1 MSGATPSRSHPP
13 KGHHLGGQSDGV
25 AQYEHLGSMIGAISE
40 ERCLIMTG
48 GPDESQLAGPQH
60 SQPNMNAH
68 EQPLT
73 EKDALAWLLAK
84 PSIETTVSELSRQW
98 GWNRTKVLRRL
109 KRWAD
114 DGYLIRTTA
123 PGGRSVITTL
133 HKGVHPPDSGASTS
147 AILVP
152 RTAVAASS
160 GPSVH
165 PAEGDDQD
173 GHVLAWFGIRINAW
187 YGGTLGKTAEASA
200 LIAGLSVSADLLALV
215 LPATARTLWVDGHRV
230 VAGIAWALW
239 AVTIVITLIATIG
252 FAALN
257 VTDVVAART
266 RVVAESAALTARIER
281 LQFERAHVTETR
293 SVGTIEAELQ
303 RVQPSAASV
312 WRATSGCRD
321 VTIPESGHAC
331 AEVLALREALGTAQ
345 RRDVL
350 DVDLDRTEA
359 QLARL
364 PSVTAADPQSE
375 TATRLVNWATFGVI
389 NLTANDVNLARVTSM
404 ILTPQTAGLVL
415 LLAMTLW
422 PSGGR
427 NAAL

>member
-1 MSGATPSRSHPP
+1 MSRSSPVLSTA
-13 KGHHLGGQSDGV
+13 K
-25 AQYEHLGSMIGAISE
+25 
-40 ERCLIMTG
+40 
-48 GPDESQLAGPQH
+48 
-60 SQPNMNAH
+60 PNMNAH
-68 EQPLT
+68 ERPLT

-109 KRWAD
+109 KRWTD
-114 DGYLIRTTA
+114 DGHLIRTMA
-123 PGGRSVITTL
+123 RGGRSVITTL
-133 HKGVHPPDSGASTS
+133 HKGVHPPDSGSS
-147 AILVP
+147 AATPKLTP
-152 RTAVAASS
+152 QTAVAAIF
-160 GPSVH
+160 GPPVR
-165 PAEGDDQD
+165 PARCNEQD
-173 GHVLAWFGIRINAW
+173 AHVLFGAVPTDGPRALIRIVAGSALAALAAAIAWFGIRINAW
-187 YGGTLGKTAEASA
+187 YGGTLGKTAEAST

-257 VTDVVAART
+257 VTDIVAART
-266 RVVAESAALTARIER
+266 RIVAESAALSAHIDR

-321 VTIPESGHAC
+321 VTLPESGHAC

-350 DVDLDRTEA
+350 DADLDRTEA

-364 PSVTAADPQSE
+364 PAVTAADPQSE
-375 TATRLVNWATFGVI
+375 TPTRLVNWATFGVI
-389 NLTANDVNLARVTSM
+389 NITANDVNLARVTGM
-404 ILTPQTAGLVL
+404 ILMPQTAGLVL

-422 PSGGR
+422 PFGGK

>member
-1 MSGATPSRSHPP
+1 M
-13 KGHHLGGQSDGV
+13 
-25 AQYEHLGSMIGAISE
+25 
-40 ERCLIMTG
+40 
-48 GPDESQLAGPQH
+48 
-60 SQPNMNAH
+60 
-68 EQPLT
+68 
-73 EKDALAWLLAK
+73 ALAALA
-84 PSIETTVSELSRQW
+84 
-98 GWNRTKVLRRL
+98 
-109 KRWAD
+109 A
-114 DGYLIRTTA
+114 
-123 PGGRSVITTL
+123 
-133 HKGVHPPDSGASTS
+133 
-147 AILVP
+147 AI
-152 RTAVAASS
+152 
-160 GPSVH
+160 
-165 PAEGDDQD
+165 
-173 GHVLAWFGIRINAW
+173 AWFGIRINAW

-257 VTDVVAART
+257 VTDVVAARA

-303 RVQPSAASV
+303 RVQPSAVSV

-321 VTIPESGHAC
+321 VTLPESGHAC

-350 DVDLDRTEA
+350 DADLDRTEA
-359 QLARL
+359 QLALL
-364 PSVTAADPQSE
+364 PAVTAVDPQSE

-389 NLTANDVNLARVTSM
+389 NITANDVNLARVTSM
-404 ILTPQTAGLVL
+404 ILMPQTAGLVL

-422 PSGGR
+422 SSGGK

>member
-1 MSGATPSRSHPP
+1 
-13 KGHHLGGQSDGV
+13 
-25 AQYEHLGSMIGAISE
+25 
-40 ERCLIMTG
+40 
-48 GPDESQLAGPQH
+48 
-60 SQPNMNAH
+60 MNAD
-68 EQPLT
+68 EPPLT

-109 KRWAD
+109 KRWTD
-114 DGYLIRTTA
+114 DGHLIRTMA
-123 PGGRSVITTL
+123 RGGRSVITTL
-133 HKGVHPPDSGASTS
+133 HKGVHPPDSGSSTTPK
-147 AILVP
+147 LMP
-152 RTAVAASS
+152 QTAVAAIF
-160 GPSVH
+160 GPPVR
-165 PAEGDDQD
+165 PARCNEQD
-173 GHVLAWFGIRINAW
+173 AHVLFSAVPTDGPRALIRIVASIALAALATAIAWFGIRINAW

-215 LPATARTLWVDGHRV
+215 LPATARTLWVDAHRV
-230 VAGIAWALW
+230 VAGIAWGLW

-257 VTDVVAART
+257 VTDIVAART
-266 RVVAESAALTARIER
+266 RIVAESAALTAHIDR

-321 VTIPESGHAC
+321 VTLPESGHAC

-350 DVDLDRTEA
+350 DADLDRTET

-364 PSVTAADPQSE
+364 PAVTAADPQSE

-389 NLTANDVNLARVTSM
+389 NITANDVNLARVTSM
-404 ILTPQTAGLVL
+404 ILMPQTAGLVL

-422 PSGGR
+422 PSGGK

>member
-1 MSGATPSRSHPP
+1 MSRSPP
-13 KGHHLGGQSDGV
+13 VLSTAK
-25 AQYEHLGSMIGAISE
+25 
-40 ERCLIMTG
+40 
-48 GPDESQLAGPQH
+48 
-60 SQPNMNAH
+60 PNMNAH
-68 EQPLT
+68 ERPLT
-73 EKDALAWLLAK
+73 EKDALACLVAK

-109 KRWAD
+109 TRWAD

-133 HKGVHPPDSGASTS
+133 HNGVHPPDSGSSTS
-147 AILVP
+147 PISVP
-152 RTAVAASS
+152 RTAVAAIS

-165 PAEGDDQD
+165 PAQGDDQN
-173 GHVLAWFGIRINAW
+173 GHVLFSAAPTNSPRAIIRIVASIALAALAAAIAWFGIRINAW
-187 YGGTLGKTAEASA
+187 YGGTLGKTAEASS
-200 LIAGLSVSADLLALV
+200 LIAGLSVCADLLALA
-215 LPATARTLWVDGHRV
+215 LPATARIMWVDGHCV

-239 AVTIVITLIATIG
+239 AVTIVLTLMATIG

-257 VTDVVAART
+257 VTDTVAARS
-266 RVVAESAALTARIER
+266 RIAAESAALTGHIEQLR
-281 LQFERAHVTETR
+281 LERAHVTEMR

-303 RVQPSAASV
+303 RVQPGAASV

-321 VTIPESGHAC
+321 VTLPESGHAC
-331 AEVLALREALGTAQ
+331 AAVLALREAIGTAQ

-350 DVDLDRTEA
+350 DADLDRTQA

-364 PSVTAADPQSE
+364 PAVTAADPQSE

-389 NLTANDVNLARVTSM
+389 NITANDVNLARVTSM
-404 ILTPQTAGLVL
+404 ILMPQTAGLVL

-422 PSGGR
+422 PSGGK
-427 NAAL
+427 NAAF

>member
-1 MSGATPSRSHPP
+1 MSRSSPVLSTA
-13 KGHHLGGQSDGV
+13 K
-25 AQYEHLGSMIGAISE
+25 
-40 ERCLIMTG
+40 
-48 GPDESQLAGPQH
+48 
-60 SQPNMNAH
+60 PNMNAH
-68 EQPLT
+68 ERPLT

-84 PSIETTVSELSRQW
+84 PSIETTVTELSRQW

-114 DGYLIRTTA
+114 DGYLIRTIA
-123 PGGRSVITTL
+123 PGCRSVITTL
-133 HKGVHPPDSGASTS
+133 HKGVHPPDSGSSTS
-147 AILVP
+147 PILVP
-152 RTAVAASS
+152 RTAVVAIS

-165 PAEGDDQD
+165 PAQGDDQD
-173 GHVLAWFGIRINAW
+173 GHVLFSAAPTNSPRALIRSVVSMALAALAAAIAWFGIRINAW

-257 VTDVVAART
+257 VTDIVAART
-266 RVVAESAALTARIER
+266 RIVAESAALTARIER

-293 SVGTIEAELQ
+293 SIGTIEAELQ

-321 VTIPESGHAC
+321 VTLPESGHAC
-331 AEVLALREALGTAQ
+331 AEILALREALGTAQ

-350 DVDLDRTEA
+350 DADLDRTEA

-364 PSVTAADPQSE
+364 PAVSAADPQTE

-389 NLTANDVNLARVTSM
+389 NITANDVNLARVTSM
-404 ILTPQTAGLVL
+404 ILMPQTAGLVL

-422 PSGGR
+422 PSGGKI
-427 NAAL
+427 AAL

>member
-1 MSGATPSRSHPP
+1 
-13 KGHHLGGQSDGV
+13 
-25 AQYEHLGSMIGAISE
+25 
-40 ERCLIMTG
+40 
-48 GPDESQLAGPQH
+48 
-60 SQPNMNAH
+60 MNAH
-68 EQPLT
+68 ERPLI

-123 PGGRSVITTL
+123 RGGRSVITTL
-133 HKGVHPPDSGASTS
+133 HKGVHPPDSGSSTS
-147 AILVP
+147 PILVP
-152 RTAVAASS
+152 RTAVVAIS
-160 GPSVH
+160 GPSVD
-165 PAEGDDQD
+165 PVQGDDQD
-173 GHVLAWFGIRINAW
+173 GHVLFSVAPTNSPRALIRIVSSIALAALAAAIAWFGIRINAW
-187 YGGTLGKTAEASA
+187 YGGTLGKTAEASS
-200 LIAGLSVSADLLALV
+200 LIAGLSVCADLLALA

-239 AVTIVITLIATIG
+239 AVTIVVTLIAAIG

-257 VTDVVAART
+257 VTDIVAART
-266 RVVAESAALTARIER
+266 RVLAESAALTARIER
-281 LQFERAHVTETR
+281 LQFERTHVTETR

-321 VTIPESGHAC
+321 VTLPESGHAC
-331 AEVLALREALGTAQ
+331 AEVLALRQALGTAQ

-350 DVDLDRTEA
+350 DADLDRTEA

-364 PSVTAADPQSE
+364 PAVTAADPQSE

-389 NLTANDVNLARVTSM
+389 NITANDVNLARVTSM
-404 ILTPQTAGLVL
+404 ILMPQTAGLVL

-422 PSGGR
+422 PSGR
-427 NAAL
+427 KSAVP

>member
-1 MSGATPSRSHPP
+1 
-13 KGHHLGGQSDGV
+13 
-25 AQYEHLGSMIGAISE
+25 
-40 ERCLIMTG
+40 
-48 GPDESQLAGPQH
+48 
-60 SQPNMNAH
+60 MNAD
-68 EQPLT
+68 ERPLT

-98 GWNRTKVLRRL
+98 AWNRTKVLRRL

-133 HKGVHPPDSGASTS
+133 QKGVHPTDSGLSASP
-147 AILVP
+147 ILMP
-152 RTAVAASS
+152 RTAVAAIS

-165 PAEGDDQD
+165 PARGDEQD
-173 GHVLAWFGIRINAW
+173 GHVLFSAAPTNSPRALIRIVASIALAALAAAIAWFGIRINAW

-200 LIAGLSVSADLLALV
+200 LIAGLSVCADLLALV
-215 LPATARTLWVDGHRV
+215 LPATARTLWVDGRRL

-239 AVTIVITLIATIG
+239 AVTIVMTLMATIG

-257 VTDVVAART
+257 VTDTVAT
-266 RVVAESAALTARIER
+266 RSRIAAESAALTARIER
-281 LQFERAHVTETR
+281 LQFERAHVTEMR

-303 RVQPSAASV
+303 RVQPGAASV

-321 VTIPESGHAC
+321 VTVPESGHAC
-331 AEVLALREALGTAQ
+331 AAVLALREALGTAQ

-350 DVDLDRTEA
+350 DADLDRTEV

-364 PSVTAADPQSE
+364 PAVTAADPQSE
-375 TATRLVNWATFGVI
+375 TAASLVNWATFGVI
-389 NLTANDVNLARVTSM
+389 NIAANDVNLARVTSM
-404 ILTPQTAGLVL
+404 ILMPQTTGLVL

-422 PSGGR
+422 PSGGKD
-427 NAAL
+427 APL

>member
-1 MSGATPSRSHPP
+1 MSR
-13 KGHHLGGQSDGV
+13 
-25 AQYEHLGSMIGAISE
+25 GSPVLS
-40 ERCLIMTG
+40 TVK
-48 GPDESQLAGPQH
+48 
-60 SQPNMNAH
+60 PNMNAH
-68 EQPLT
+68 ERPLA

-123 PGGRSVITTL
+123 PGGGSVITTL
-133 HKGVHPPDSGASTS
+133 HKGVHPPDSGSST
-147 AILVP
+147 LVP
-152 RTAVAASS
+152 RTAVVAIS

-173 GHVLAWFGIRINAW
+173 GHVLFSAAPTNSPRALIRSVASIALAALAAAIAWFGIRINAW
-187 YGGTLGKTAEASA
+187 YGGTLGKTAEASS
-200 LIAGLSVSADLLALV
+200 LIAGLSVCADLLALA
-215 LPATARTLWVDGHRV
+215 LPATARINWVDGHRV

-239 AVTIVITLIATIG
+239 AVTIVMTLMATIG

-257 VTDVVAART
+257 VTDTVAARS
-266 RVVAESAALTARIER
+266 RIAAESAALTARIER
-281 LQFERAHVTETR
+281 LQFERAHVAEIR

-303 RVQPSAASV
+303 RVQPGAASV

-321 VTIPESGHAC
+321 VTLPESEQAC
-331 AEVLALREALGTAQ
+331 AAVLALREALGTAQ

-350 DVDLDRTEA
+350 DADLDRTEA

-364 PSVTAADPQSE
+364 PAVTAADPQSE
-375 TATRLVNWATFGVI
+375 TAARLVNWATFGVI
-389 NLTANDVNLARVTSM
+389 NITANDVNLARVTSM
-404 ILTPQTAGLVL
+404 ILMPQTAGLVL
-415 LLAMTLW
+415 LLAMRLW
-422 PSGGR
+422 SSGGK

>member
-152 RTAVAASS
+152 RTAVAAIS

-173 GHVLAWFGIRINAW
+173 GHVLFSAAPTNSLRALIRIV
-187 YGGTLGKTAEASA
+187 ASIA
-200 LIAGLSVSADLLALV
+200 LAALAAAIAGSASESMHGMAAHWEK
-215 LPATARTLWVDGHRV
+215 LPRPV
-230 VAGIAWALW
+230 
-239 AVTIVITLIATIG
+239 
-252 FAALN
+252 
-257 VTDVVAART
+257 
-266 RVVAESAALTARIER
+266 
-281 LQFERAHVTETR
+281 
-293 SVGTIEAELQ
+293 
-303 RVQPSAASV
+303 P
-312 WRATSGCRD
+312 
-321 VTIPESGHAC
+321 
-331 AEVLALREALGTAQ
+331 
-345 RRDVL
+345 
-350 DVDLDRTEA
+350 
-359 QLARL
+359 
-364 PSVTAADPQSE
+364 
-375 TATRLVNWATFGVI
+375 
-389 NLTANDVNLARVTSM
+389 
-404 ILTPQTAGLVL
+404 
-415 LLAMTLW
+415 
-422 PSGGR
+422 
-427 NAAL
+427 

>member
-1 MSGATPSRSHPP
+1 MSRSSPVLSTA
-13 KGHHLGGQSDGV
+13 K
-25 AQYEHLGSMIGAISE
+25 
-40 ERCLIMTG
+40 
-48 GPDESQLAGPQH
+48 
-60 SQPNMNAH
+60 PNMNAH
-68 EQPLT
+68 ERPLT

-123 PGGRSVITTL
+123 PGGGSVITTL
-133 HKGVHPPDSGASTS
+133 HKGVHPPDSTS
-147 AILVP
+147 PILVP
-152 RTAVAASS
+152 RTAVVAIS

-165 PAEGDDQD
+165 PAQGNEQD
-173 GHVLAWFGIRINAW
+173 GHVLFSAAPTNSPRALIRSVAGIALAALAAAIAWFGIRINAW

-200 LIAGLSVSADLLALV
+200 LIAGLSVSADLLTLV

-257 VTDVVAART
+257 VTDIVAART

-293 SVGTIEAELQ
+293 SIGTIEAELQ

-312 WRATSGCRD
+312 WRATSGRRD
-321 VTIPESGHAC
+321 VTLPESGQAC

-345 RRDVL
+345 RCDVL
-350 DVDLDRTEA
+350 DADLDRTEA

-364 PSVTAADPQSE
+364 PAVSAADPQTE

-389 NLTANDVNLARVTSM
+389 NITANDVNLARVTSM
-404 ILTPQTAGLVL
+404 ILMPQTAGLVL

-422 PSGGR
+422 PSGGKI
-427 NAAL
+427 AAL